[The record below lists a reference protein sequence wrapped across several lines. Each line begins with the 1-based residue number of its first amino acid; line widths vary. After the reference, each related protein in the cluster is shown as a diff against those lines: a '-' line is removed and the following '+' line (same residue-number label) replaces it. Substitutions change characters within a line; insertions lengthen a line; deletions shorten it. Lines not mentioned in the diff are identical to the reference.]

1 MKKIIGLIVLIA
13 ILVIGGCIF
22 AAFKFNSAPLND
34 YSQSENILIS
44 QLEKMDKGNLDVTKI
59 FAHNGFFSS
68 KTDYKSEEEI
78 FKYLN
83 SLTPKFKVWFENLV
97 NTNPQLSFIAGG
109 TFRYEFSIKY
119 INGVYYI
126 DKISVNFTGTYA
138 LTKEEWEATKKRLHE
153 IAKKIPSDSSDVQ
166 KVRLVN
172 EYLSRY
178 TNYDF
183 KTYKQYMQGST
194 ALKNFKPFTPYA
206 VGNAGVAL
214 CEG

>member
-22 AAFKFNSAPLND
+22 AAFKFNSAPLDD

-109 TFRYEFSIKY
+109 TFRYEFRSKY
-119 INGVYYI
+119 
-126 DKISVNFTGTYA
+126 
-138 LTKEEWEATKKRLHE
+138 R
-153 IAKKIPSDSSDVQ
+153 
-166 KVRLVN
+166 
-172 EYLSRY
+172 
-178 TNYDF
+178 
-183 KTYKQYMQGST
+183 
-194 ALKNFKPFTPYA
+194 
-206 VGNAGVAL
+206 
-214 CEG
+214 

>member
-109 TFRYEFSIKY
+109 TFRYEFRSKY

-138 LTKEEWEATKKRLHE
+138 LTKEEWEKNSKR
-153 IAKKIPSDSSDVQ
+153 
-166 KVRLVN
+166 
-172 EYLSRY
+172 
-178 TNYDF
+178 
-183 KTYKQYMQGST
+183 
-194 ALKNFKPFTPYA
+194 
-206 VGNAGVAL
+206 
-214 CEG
+214 

>member
-78 FKYLN
+78 K
-83 SLTPKFKVWFENLV
+83 
-97 NTNPQLSFIAGG
+97 
-109 TFRYEFSIKY
+109 
-119 INGVYYI
+119 
-126 DKISVNFTGTYA
+126 
-138 LTKEEWEATKKRLHE
+138 
-153 IAKKIPSDSSDVQ
+153 
-166 KVRLVN
+166 
-172 EYLSRY
+172 
-178 TNYDF
+178 
-183 KTYKQYMQGST
+183 
-194 ALKNFKPFTPYA
+194 
-206 VGNAGVAL
+206 
-214 CEG
+214 

>member
-13 ILVIGGCIF
+13 LLVIGGGIF
-22 AAFKFNSAPLND
+22 VAFKLNSAPLDD

-44 QLEKMDKGNLDVTKI
+44 QLEKMDKGDLDVTKI

-68 KTDYKSEEEI
+68 NTDFKNEDEI

-97 NTNPQLSFIAGG
+97 NSNPQLSFIAGG
-109 TFRYEFSIKY
+109 TFRYEFRSKY

-138 LTKEEWEATKKRLHE
+138 LTKQEWESTKK
-153 IAKKIPSDSSDVQ
+153 
-166 KVRLVN
+166 
-172 EYLSRY
+172 
-178 TNYDF
+178 
-183 KTYKQYMQGST
+183 KT
-194 ALKNFKPFTPYA
+194 A
-206 VGNAGVAL
+206 
-214 CEG
+214 